1 MVARMETDA
10 LRRLHY
16 TAAIGCGVFAAL
28 CVHIVLSVFGVGL
41 GRVFQG
47 EHAVAALAWWA
58 IAATGFIIGWATA
71 AYLIAATRERE
82 LLTRVAQRVLIAVV
96 FVVATAGGLLSRV
109 EGAETGGVAAGVTA
123 FALGLV
129 CAYCG
134 ARFAYLNA
142 EQI

>member
-1 MVARMETDA
+1 MDTDA

-28 CVHIVLSVFGVGL
+28 ALHIVLSVLGFGI
-41 GRVFQG
+41 GRMMQG
-47 EHAVAALAWWA
+47 EQAIAALSWWAVAAGA
-58 IAATGFIIGWATA
+58 FIVGWATA

-82 LLTRVAQRVLIAVV
+82 LLTRVAQRVLIALI
-96 FVVATAGGLLSRV
+96 FIVATAGGLLSRNG
-109 EGAETGGVAAGVTA
+109 EVAGTASVVAGLA
-123 FALGLV
+123 ALGIGLV

-134 ARFAYLNA
+134 ARLAYLNA